1 VAHEARNAAGRDD
14 ARPKR
19 ASSWKNERPADSPRG
34 WPRIPRGG
42 RIEADS
48 DHLDARNERNRVAM
62 LSKQTED
69 KQVLARELQLIR

>member
-1 VAHEARNAAGRDD
+1 MAHEARNAAGRDD

-48 DHLDARNERNRVAM
+48 DHLRNERNRVAM
-62 LSKQTED
+62 LSKQTKD